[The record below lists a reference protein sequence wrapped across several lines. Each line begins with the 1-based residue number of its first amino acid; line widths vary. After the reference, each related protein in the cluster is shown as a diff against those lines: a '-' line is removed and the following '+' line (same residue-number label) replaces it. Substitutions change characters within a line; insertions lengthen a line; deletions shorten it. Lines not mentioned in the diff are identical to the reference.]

1 MYATDFI
8 FDGVNLSSKGY
19 MICSFDGDSIV
30 AGGEIEPIVKK
41 TPATDEYTYYAAE
54 INNVLTWELGICKL
68 PCGTEAFEP
77 LNQYEESELAKFL
90 LKTDGYRWIQF
101 VQPDDYPDIFYKV
114 YINMT
119 PYQIGGQTFGFNLT
133 ITSNCGYGFSH
144 EYTATLTDDNQPLT
158 INVNNDLNRYIYP
171 TVSFETNADECWIYN
186 ENDLEQNLDNGRECH
201 FYNLGDN
208 VDVLKEINMDSGN
221 DLVQGLENPNQ
232 FNFRYLRLVNGE
244 NNIYADGILADDHYS
259 TTEWNEVTQYNYH
272 PVKNWIPTGDI
283 SHIKS
288 SNGIRTKRIAVDY
301 ELSGNGETTISGSS
315 NIVDTIT
322 VPNDNYTTLKTK
334 LKNLI
339 FEMEDSYN
347 YVYLY
352 KMNDYEYKLFGC
364 NYPLFY
370 VPIIGVEG
378 EFHSGSYY
386 EQQSFDIYTVT
397 IDNITGEISDTSM
410 LTSTYS
416 LEEDGAS
423 FLYVPIEIKDY
434 YGEPYIPITRIFTP
448 TVAHIRNVKP
458 LFKLDG
464 LPEIYKTGYPSD
476 KRVVVLRKN
485 DTYYLWE
492 STSDYYYGGA
502 SFQGS
507 FALKLTI
514 TPGSGIRIYTYDTT
528 NETWSLTYDGG
539 GIYSE
544 YMGINGCII
553 GDVVFIAP
561 NTHVKPWENTGAE
574 TTAYPVVGGETFS
587 YGNAYWHIL
596 HGGTFIEGG
605 NDEQLSSFSYSGI
618 ASNAT
623 IDTGSHGTIKH
634 NEIVKWLQGDSSK
647 DFSGDNGAYVYNP
660 LGRSIRLIQS
670 KPHQPSSVIV
680 IPTYSMV
687 YLDSFYYSIEDDGD
701 SPYAIIYKR
710 MSPETLIEV
719 SSWSYNEINI
729 PLENGI
735 LSTSGATY
743 NETPLYNINRTYTDT
758 CDISAVMGNVLEYS
772 YDKYDPIESQ
782 QNAIIKYREIRRVL
796 V

>member
-1 MYATDFI
+1 MYATDFV

-19 MICSFDGDSIV
+19 MICTFDGDSIV
-30 AGGEIEPIVKK
+30 SGGEIEPIVKK
-41 TPATDEYTYYAAE
+41 APNADEYTYYTAQ

-77 LNQYEESELAKFL
+77 LNQYEESELAQFL
-90 LKTDGYRWIQF
+90 LKTDGYRWLQF
-101 VQPDDYPDIFYKV
+101 VQPDDYPDVFYKV
-114 YINMT
+114 YINMS
-119 PYQIGGQTFGFNLT
+119 PYQIGGQTFGYNLT

-144 EYTATLTDDNQPLT
+144 EYTATLTDGNQPLT
-158 INVNNDLNRYIYP
+158 INVNNDLNRYNYP

-186 ENDLEQNLDNGRECH
+186 ENDLEQNLDTGKESH

-208 VDVLKEINMDSGN
+208 VDVLKEISMDSTN
-221 DLVQGLENPNQ
+221 DVINGIETPDQ
-232 FNFRYLRLVNGE
+232 FNWNFLRLVNGE

-259 TTEWNEVTQYNYH
+259 TTDWSEVTQYNYH
-272 PVKNWIPTGDI
+272 PAKNYIQSGDI

-315 NIVDTIT
+315 NIMDTIA

-334 LKNLI
+334 VKNLI
-339 FEMEDSYN
+339 FEMENSYN

-352 KMNDYEYKLFGC
+352 KINNYEYKLFGC
-364 NYPLFY
+364 NYSLFY
-370 VPIIGVEG
+370 VPRTGVEG
-378 EFHSGSYY
+378 EFNSGSYY

-410 LTSTYS
+410 STSTYT

-448 TVAHIRNVKP
+448 TFTHIRNVKP

-492 STSDYYYGGA
+492 STNDYYYGGA

-507 FALKLTI
+507 FDLKLTI
-514 TPGSGIRIYTYDTT
+514 TPGSGICIYTYDTT
-528 NETWSLTYDGG
+528 NETWSLTYDSG

-561 NTHVKPWENTGAE
+561 NTHVKPWENTGGE
-574 TTAYPVVGGETFS
+574 TTAYSVVGGETFS

-596 HGGTFIEGG
+596 DGGTFIYGG
-605 NDEQLSSFSYSGI
+605 NDEQLSSFSHSGI
-618 ASNAT
+618 ASNTT

-634 NEIVKWLQGDSSK
+634 NEIVKWLQSDSSK
-647 DFSGDNGAYVYNP
+647 DFSDGNGAYVYNP

-719 SSWSYNEINI
+719 SSWYYNEINI

-735 LSTSGATY
+735 LNTSGATY
-743 NETPLYNINRTYTDT
+743 DETPLYNINRTYTDT
-758 CDISAVMGNVLEYS
+758 CDISTVTGNVLEYS
-772 YDKYDPIESQ
+772 FDKYDPIESQ
-782 QNAIIKYREIRRVL
+782 QNATIKYREIRRVL